1 MTGAEALRHA
11 VARLKEAG
19 IDDPARDARRL
30 LAHVLGVP
38 SGRLTLVL
46 PDPLSEDQAR
56 VFDGL
61 ITRRVSREPVSHLIG
76 RRAFFGREYLVTPA
90 VLDPRPE
97 TEILVEQAL
106 AGGFS
111 RVLDLGTGSG
121 CILLSL
127 LAERPETTGRAT
139 DLSADAL
146 AVARENAQGLGLSDR
161 IEFAQGAWFDAVPQ
175 DARFDLIVSNPPY
188 IALDE
193 MPSLAPELVHE
204 PQMALTDH
212 ADGLSA
218 YRAITRGAGRY
229 LVPGGRLLVEIGP
242 TQGAAVSALFV
253 RAGFGNVAVHPDLDG
268 RDRVVSGEFL
278 LQTDP

>member
-30 LAHVLGVP
+30 LAHVLEVP

-76 RRAFFGREYLVTPA
+76 RRAFFGRDYLVTPA

-97 TEILVEQAL
+97 TEILVEQVL
-106 AGGFS
+106 AGRFS
-111 RVLDLGTGSG
+111 RVLDLGAGSG

-127 LAERPETTGRAT
+127 LAERPGTTGLAT

-146 AVARENAQGLGLSDR
+146 AVARENAQGLGLLDR

-175 DARFDLIVSNPPY
+175 NARFDLIVSNPPY

-193 MPSLAPELVHE
+193 MPSLAPELAHE

-218 YRAITRGAGRY
+218 YRAITQGAGLY
-229 LVPGGRLLVEIGP
+229 LVPGGRLIVEIGP
-242 TQGAAVSALFV
+242 TQGTAVSALFV